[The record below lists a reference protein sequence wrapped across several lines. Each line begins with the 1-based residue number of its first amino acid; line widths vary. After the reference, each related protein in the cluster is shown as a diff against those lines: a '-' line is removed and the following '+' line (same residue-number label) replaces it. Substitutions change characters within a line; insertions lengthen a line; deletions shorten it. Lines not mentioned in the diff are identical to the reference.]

1 MPAVL
6 VSGRCRPT
14 GTATSE
20 GSTVDPYAQYRQQ
33 AATTASP
40 AQLVLM
46 LFDGALSEVARATRA
61 LDAAP
66 ADLAEVNDCL
76 GRAQAIVSH
85 LSMTL
90 DRERGGQVAAGLSS
104 LYRFCQERLV
114 EANVHKTSG
123 PLPAV
128 TDTLAG
134 LRDAWEQA
142 CVNTSEATLAA
153 VPG

>member
-1 MPAVL
+1 M
-6 VSGRCRPT
+6 
-14 GTATSE
+14 
-20 GSTVDPYAQYRQQ
+20 DPYAQYRQQ

-46 LFDGALSEVARATRA
+46 LYDGALSEVARATQA
-61 LDAAP
+61 FDAAP
-66 ADLAEVNDCL
+66 VDIAEVNDCL
-76 GRAQAIVSH
+76 GRAQAIVNH
-85 LSMTL
+85 LSITL
-90 DRERGGQVAAGLSS
+90 DRDRGGDLAGRLSA

-114 EANVHKTSG
+114 DANIRKTSE

-128 TDTLAG
+128 TDALTG

-142 CVNTSEATLAA
+142 CVRAPAATLAP

>member
-1 MPAVL
+1 
-6 VSGRCRPT
+6 
-14 GTATSE
+14 
-20 GSTVDPYAQYRQQ
+20 VDPYAQYRQQ

-46 LFDGALSEVARATRA
+46 LFDGALSEVARAARA
-61 LDAAP
+61 FEVSP
-66 ADLAEVNDCL
+66 VDLAEVNDCL
-76 GRAQAIVSH
+76 GRAQAIVGH
-85 LSMTL
+85 LSLTL

-114 EANVHKTSG
+114 EANVRKTTD

-128 TDTLAG
+128 TDALTG

-142 CVNTSEATLAA
+142 CVHASETTLAA